1 MVGRSPEDFEA
12 VRDVGPVVAQH
23 VAAFFA
29 ERHNLEVVEKLRR
42 SGVHWPE
49 VQAAAASGEGA
60 LAGKSF
66 VLTGTL
72 SDMPRADAEEFIRR
86 HGGRVSGSVSAKTS
100 YLIAGEAAGSKL
112 EKAQALGVTVLSESE
127 FAEMRKGLGG

>member
-1 MVGRSPEDFEA
+1 MIGRSAEEFEA

-23 VAAFFA
+23 VAAFFG
-29 ERHNLEVVEKLRR
+29 ERHNLEVVERLRR
-42 SGVHWPE
+42 SGVRWPD
-49 VQAAAASGEGA
+49 VAATLAAGEGP
-60 LAGKSF
+60 LSGKTF

-100 YLIAGEAAGSKL
+100 YVIAGEAAGSKL
-112 EKAQALGVTVLSESE
+112 EKARALGVEVLTEAE
-127 FAEMRKGLGG
+127 FAEIRRRSEM